1 MKRQQSGFTLVE
13 IAIVMVI
20 IGLLLGGVLKGQEV
34 ITNARIK
41 NVTNDFSG
49 VSAAIYSY
57 QDRYATLP
65 GDDGAADAHV
75 GGLISTAATTENGII
90 EGGLGSVL
98 TAAGIAAGDP
108 EAAMAW
114 VHLRL
119 AGLIS
124 GAVTSTALPT
134 NTFGG
139 NMIILTGDGAG
150 GAINGITGL
159 FVGFTGIPGDMAVI
173 LDAQNDDGNP
183 NTGTIRAVA
192 ATVGA
197 IPTPGNYVF
206 TTNYTLAFEL

>member
-1 MKRQQSGFTLVE
+1 MKKQQSGFTLVE

-41 NVTNDFSG
+41 NINNDFSG

-75 GGLISTAATTENGII
+75 NGLISTAATVENGLI
-90 EGGLGSVL
+90 EGGVGSVL
-98 TAAGIAAGDP
+98 SDPIVAADP

-124 GAVTSTALPT
+124 GDPTSSALPT
-134 NTFGG
+134 NAFGG

-150 GAINGITGL
+150 GALNGITGL

-183 NTGTIRAVA
+183 DTGTIRAVVDSSGA
-192 ATVGA
+192 VPVG
-197 IPTPGNYVF
+197 GNYVF
-206 TTNYTLAFEL
+206 TDTYTLAFTL